1 MFLIR
6 SVLFLLYFSIPFTA
20 VAAVT
25 SGDLPDGTLW
35 YLHADLEQMRS
46 AEPGQ
51 NLYAWLDDEMFIE
64 IEDEI
69 GIDLG
74 KEVNSVIAY
83 SSSNSGTVIL
93 IEGPLRKETQERLIA
108 AARIEGSVT
117 DSTHKGKDYF
127 LIVDDHD
134 SDDSDDSDDYS
145 DDGRRQIY
153 RNSHR
158 SGEPLQ
164 DLEDGAY
171 FSFALKNKLLVTGSE
186 EQMKELLDSG
196 GKLAG
201 GSSHDGALFVLT
213 ADKAFVQAGLN
224 ADEIDHDDDDDWNST
239 ILRNTE
245 QVALT
250 VAGVEDMIS
259 VEAQLV
265 STDPAMAQS
274 LGGIANGL
282 LSLQAFNS
290 ELDPEIKSLILNTK
304 IDVNDNVLSISTV
317 ITPEVIIRTL
327 DH

>member
-20 VAAVT
+20 GAAVT

-51 NLYAWLDDEMFIE
+51 NLYAWLDDEMFME

-83 SSSNSGTVIL
+83 SSSSSGTVIL

-117 DSTHKGKDYF
+117 DSAHKGKDYF
-127 LIVDDHD
+127 LITDD
-134 SDDSDDSDDYS
+134 DDSHDYG
-145 DDGRRQIY
+145 DGDRRQ
-153 RNSHR
+153 RDRKRHR

-213 ADKAFVQAGLN
+213 ADRAFVQAGLN
-224 ADEIDHDDDDDWNST
+224 TDEIDHDDDDDWNST

-250 VAGVEDMIS
+250 VAGVDDMIS